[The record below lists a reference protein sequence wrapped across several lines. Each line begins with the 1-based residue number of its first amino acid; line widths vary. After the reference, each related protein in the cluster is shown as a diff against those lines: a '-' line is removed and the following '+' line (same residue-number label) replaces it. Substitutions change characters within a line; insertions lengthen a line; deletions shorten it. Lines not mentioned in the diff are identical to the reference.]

1 MYWRDLPNL
10 GFLPAFEAAGRLGSF
25 KAAAAELHLTPAA
38 VSQQIK
44 LLEESLGSVLFERS
58 GRTASLSPAGRAYL
72 QEVSAALFRL
82 SDASRRAR
90 GGQERKLV
98 RVSVAPLA
106 SHEFLVPRLAAL
118 RARLPEF
125 ELHIETA
132 MQWSDLDVNGVDAAI
147 RVGAR
152 PSPGLTVRVF
162 GSMIGA
168 PVCSPAIAREVRCLS
183 DLCGH
188 PLIELKGYPQMGMR
202 SVLQAQGLSLA
213 PEQIWTF
220 ENVLD
225 ALGAAEHGLGVG
237 VGAFPVLT
245 PWVLSGRLAVPLAH
259 RHTLADVALVHRDG
273 DEARFPF
280 VDLAAWLKEQYE
292 ALPSLAEGAIEASG
306 LSISRGTEPKG
317 ELVAASRS
325 SKKI

>member
-44 LLEESLGSVLFERS
+44 LLEENLGSVLFERS
-58 GRTASLSPAGRAYL
+58 GRTASLTQAGAAYL

-82 SDASRRAR
+82 SDASRRVR
-90 GGQERKLV
+90 GGQERNVL
-98 RVSVAPLA
+98 RMSVAPLA
-106 SHEFLVPRLAAL
+106 SHEFLVSRLAAL
-118 RARLPEF
+118 RARLPDL
-125 ELHIETA
+125 ELQIDTSME
-132 MQWSDLDVNGVDAAI
+132 WSDFDVNGIDAAI

-162 GSMIGA
+162 GSMVAA

-183 DLCGH
+183 DLCRH

-202 SVLQAQGLSLA
+202 SVLEGQGLSLA
-213 PEQIWTF
+213 PEQVWTF
-220 ENVLD
+220 DNLLD

-245 PWVLSGRLAVPLAH
+245 PWVLAGRLAVPLAH
-259 RHTLADVALVHRDG
+259 RHALADVALVHRDG
-273 DEARFPF
+273 DEARLPF
-280 VDLAAWLKEQYE
+280 VELAAWLKEQYE
-292 ALPSLAEGAIEASG
+292 ALPALPEGTIKR
-306 LSISRGTEPKG
+306 I
-317 ELVAASRS
+317 
-325 SKKI
+325 